1 MESENNMTTQVFLL
15 LDMTGSMQ
23 ADKQAT
29 IDACNEFVEGLK
41 ADPHTRDLLFSLA
54 VFNSNIGLERIVDG
68 VPLDRAP
75 RLDHEHYQPTGATPL
90 YDAMWQSMDLMKA
103 HQGQVL
109 FIVQTDGEE
118 NSSKTA
124 TRQQIVDRVAEKTAA
139 GWQFVYLG
147 CDIDAMQQGGELG
160 IAAGNTMSYDRKHTG
175 KAFATLTDSAAR
187 YAVRGSKTGA
197 TFFKPRPSGKPRQGQ
212 TS

>member
-1 MESENNMTTQVFLL
+1 MTTQVFLL

-41 ADPHTRDLLFSLA
+41 ADPHTRDFLFSLA

-118 NSSKTA
+118 NSSRIA

-147 CDIDAMQQGGELG
+147 CDIDAMQHGGDLG
-160 IAAGNTMSYDRKHTG
+160 IAAGNTMSYDRQRTG
-175 KAFATLTDSAAR
+175 KAFADMTAAVTR
-187 YAVRGSKTGA
+187 YASGGSMARGRFFTPGGRSRSTSKS
-197 TFFKPRPSGKPRQGQ
+197 K
-212 TS
+212 

>member
-1 MESENNMTTQVFLL
+1 MTTQVFLL

-68 VPLDRAP
+68 VPLDKAP

-124 TRQQIVDRVAEKTAA
+124 TRQQIVERVAEKTAA

-147 CDIDAMQQGGELG
+147 CDIDAMQQGGKLG

-175 KAFATLTDSAAR
+175 KAFTTLTDSAAR
-187 YAVRGSKTGA
+187 YAAGGSKTGA
-197 TFFKPRPSGKPRQGQ
+197 AFFKPRPSGKPRQGQ

>member
-1 MESENNMTTQVFLL
+1 MTTQVFLL

-118 NSSKTA
+118 NSSRTA
-124 TRQQIVDRVAEKTAA
+124 TRQQIVDRIAEKTAA

-175 KAFATLTDSAAR
+175 QAFATLTDSAAR

-212 TS
+212 TSRW

>member
-1 MESENNMTTQVFLL
+1 MTTQVFLM

-23 ADKQAT
+23 ANKQAT

-41 ADPHTRDLLFSLA
+41 ADPHTKDFLFSLA
-54 VFNSNIGLERIVDG
+54 VFNSNIGLERVVDG
-68 VPLDRAP
+68 VQMDRAP
-75 RLDHEHYQPTGATPL
+75 KLDHEHYQPTGATPL
-90 YDAMWQSMDLMKA
+90 YDAMWQSMNLLEG

-118 NSSKTA
+118 NSSRIA

-147 CDIDAMQQGGELG
+147 CDIDAMQQGGALG
-160 IAAGNTMSYDRKHTG
+160 IAAGNTMSYDRRHTG
-175 KAFATLTDSAAR
+175 KAFADMTDAVTR
-187 YAVRGSKTGA
+187 YAAGGSMARGR
-197 TFFKPRPSGKPRQGQ
+197 FFKPGGRSRSTSGSK
-212 TS
+212 

>member
-29 IDACNEFVEGLK
+29 VDACNEFVEGLK
-41 ADPHTRDLLFSLA
+41 ADPHTRDFLFSLA
-54 VFNSNIGLERIVDG
+54 VFNSNIGLERIVEG
-68 VPLDRAP
+68 VPLDKAP

-90 YDAMWQSMDLMKA
+90 YDTMWQSMDLMKA

-118 NSSKTA
+118 NSSKTT
-124 TRQQIVDRVAEKTAA
+124 TRQQIVERVAEKTAA

-147 CDIDAMQQGGELG
+147 CDIDAMQQGGKLG

-175 KAFATLTDSAAR
+175 QAFTTLTDSAAR
-187 YAVRGSKTGA
+187 YAAGGSKTGA
-197 TFFKPRPSGKPRQGQ
+197 TFFKRRPSGKPRQGQ

>member
-1 MESENNMTTQVFLL
+1 
-15 LDMTGSMQ
+15 MTGSMQ

-68 VPLDRAP
+68 VPLDKAP
-75 RLDHEHYQPTGATPL
+75 RLDHEHYQPTGATPP
-90 YDAMWQSMDLMKA
+90 YDAMWQSMNLLEG

-118 NSSKTA
+118 NSSRIA

-147 CDIDAMQQGGELG
+147 CDIDAMKQGGDLG
-160 IAAGNTMSYDRKHTG
+160 IAAGNTMSYDREHIG
-175 KAFATLTDSAAR
+175 EAFGTLTDSAAH
-187 YAVRGSKTGA
+187 YGAGGSKTGA
-197 TFFKPRPSGKPRQGQ
+197 MFFKPRRRGKSKQGQ
-212 TS
+212 SG

>member
-1 MESENNMTTQVFLL
+1 MTTQVFLM

-23 ADKQAT
+23 ANKQAT
-29 IDACNEFVEGLK
+29 IDACNEFVDGLK
-41 ADPHTRDLLFSLA
+41 ADSHTRDFLFSLA

-90 YDAMWQSMDLMKA
+90 YDAMWQSMNLLEG

-118 NSSKTA
+118 NSSRTA
-124 TRQQIVDRVAEKTAA
+124 TRQQIVERVAEKTAA

-175 KAFATLTDSAAR
+175 KAFADMTAAVTR
-187 YAVRGSKTGA
+187 YASGGSMA
-197 TFFKPRPSGKPRQGQ
+197 RQRFFTPGGRSRS
-212 TS
+212 TSKSK

>member
-1 MESENNMTTQVFLL
+1 MTTQVFLM
-15 LDMTGSMQ
+15 LDMTSSMQ
-23 ADKQAT
+23 ANKQAT

-41 ADPHTRDLLFSLA
+41 ADPHTKDFLFSLA
-54 VFNSNIGLERIVDG
+54 VFNSNIGLERVVDG
-68 VPLDRAP
+68 VQLDRAP
-75 RLDHEHYQPTGATPL
+75 KLDHEHYQPTGATPL
-90 YDAMWQSMDLMKA
+90 YDAMWQSMNLLEG

-118 NSSKTA
+118 NSSRIA
-124 TRQQIVDRVAEKTAA
+124 TRQQIVERVAEKTAA

-147 CDIDAMQQGGELG
+147 CDIDAMQQGGALG

-175 KAFATLTDSAAR
+175 QAFATLTDSAAR

>member
-1 MESENNMTTQVFLL
+1 MLTQVFLL

-23 ADKQAT
+23 ANKQAT

-41 ADPHTRDLLFSLA
+41 ADPHTKDFLFSLA
-54 VFNSNIGLERIVDG
+54 VFNSNIGLERVVDG
-68 VPLDRAP
+68 VQLDRAP
-75 RLDHEHYQPTGATPL
+75 KLDHEHYQPTGATPL
-90 YDAMWQSMDLMKA
+90 YDAMWQSMNLMED

-118 NSSKTA
+118 NSSRIA

-147 CDIDAMQQGGELG
+147 CDIDAMRQGGDLG
-160 IAAGNTMSYDRKHTG
+160 IAAGNTMSYDRERTG
-175 KAFATLTDSAAR
+175 QAFATLTDSAAR
-187 YAVRGSKTGA
+187 YAAGGSKTGA
-197 TFFKPRPSGKPRQGQ
+197 MFFKPRRRGNSKQGQ

>member
-1 MESENNMTTQVFLL
+1 MESENNMTTQVFLM

-23 ADKQAT
+23 ANKQAT

-41 ADPHTRDLLFSLA
+41 ADPHTRDFLFSLA

-68 VPLDRAP
+68 VPLGRAP

-118 NSSKTA
+118 NSSRTA
-124 TRQQIVDRVAEKTAA
+124 TRQQIIEKVAEKTAA

-175 KAFATLTDSAAR
+175 KAFADMTAAVTR
-187 YAVRGSKTGA
+187 YASGGSMPRGR
-197 TFFKPRPSGKPRQGQ
+197 FFKPGGRSRS
-212 TS
+212 TSKSK

>member
-1 MESENNMTTQVFLL
+1 MLTQVFLL

-23 ADKQAT
+23 DNKQAT
-29 IDACNEFVEGLK
+29 MDACNEFVEGLK
-41 ADPHTRDLLFSLA
+41 ADPHTKDFLFSLA
-54 VFNSNIGLERIVDG
+54 VFNSNIGLERVVDG
-68 VPLDRAP
+68 VQLDRAP
-75 RLDHEHYQPTGATPL
+75 KLDHEHYQPAGVTPL
-90 YDAMWQSMDLMKA
+90 YDAMWQSMNLLEG

-118 NSSKTA
+118 NSSRIA

-160 IAAGNTMSYDRKHTG
+160 IAAGNTMSYDRKQTG
-175 KAFATLTDSAAR
+175 KAFADMTDAVTR
-187 YAVRGSKTGA
+187 YASGGSMARGRFFTPGDRSRSTSRSK
-197 TFFKPRPSGKPRQGQ
+197 
-212 TS
+212 

>member
-1 MESENNMTTQVFLL
+1 MTTQVFLL

-41 ADPHTRDLLFSLA
+41 ADPHTRDFLFSLA

-90 YDAMWQSMDLMKA
+90 YDAMWQSMDLIKA

-124 TRQQIVDRVAEKTAA
+124 TRQQIVERVAEKTAA

-175 KAFATLTDSAAR
+175 KAFADMTAAVTR
-187 YAVRGSKTGA
+187 YASGGSMA
-197 TFFKPRPSGKPRQGQ
+197 RQRFFTPGGRSRS
-212 TS
+212 TSKSK

>member
-1 MESENNMTTQVFLL
+1 MTTQVFLL

-68 VPLDRAP
+68 VPLDKAP
-75 RLDHEHYQPTGATPL
+75 KLDHEHYQPTGATPL

-175 KAFATLTDSAAR
+175 KAFADMTAAVTR
-187 YAVRGSKTGA
+187 YASGGSMPRGR
-197 TFFKPRPSGKPRQGQ
+197 FFKPGGRSRS
-212 TS
+212 TSKSK

>member
-1 MESENNMTTQVFLL
+1 MENNNHMTTQVFLM

-23 ADKQAT
+23 ANKQAS
-29 IDACNEFVEGLK
+29 IDACNEFVEGMK
-41 ADPHTRDLLFSLA
+41 ADPHTRDFLFSLA
-54 VFNSNIGLERIVDG
+54 VFNSNIGLECIVDG

-75 RLDHEHYQPTGATPL
+75 KLDHEHYQPTGATPL
-90 YDAMWQSMDLMKA
+90 YDAMWQSMNLLEG

-118 NSSKTA
+118 NSSRIA
-124 TRQQIVDRVAEKTAA
+124 TRQQIVDRVAEKTAS

-160 IAAGNTMSYDRKHTG
+160 IAAGNTLSYDREHTG
-175 KAFATLTDSAAR
+175 KAFATLTDSAAN
-187 YAVRGSKTGA
+187 YAVGGSKTGA
-197 TFFKPRPSGKPRQGQ
+197 MFFKPRRRGKSKQDQFG
-212 TS
+212 

>member
-1 MESENNMTTQVFLL
+1 MTTQVFLM

-23 ADKQAT
+23 ANKQAT

-41 ADPHTRDLLFSLA
+41 ADPHTRDFLFSLA
-54 VFNSNIGLERIVDG
+54 VFNSNIGLERVVDG
-68 VPLDRAP
+68 VELDRAP
-75 RLDHEHYQPTGATPL
+75 KLDHEHYQPTGATQL
-90 YDAMWQSMDLMKA
+90 YDAMWQSMNLLEG

-118 NSSKTA
+118 NSSRIA
-124 TRQQIVDRVAEKTAA
+124 TRQQIVDRVAEKTTA

-160 IAAGNTMSYDRKHTG
+160 IAAGNTMSYDRQHTG
-175 KAFATLTDSAAR
+175 KAFATLTDSAAH
-187 YAVRGSKTGA
+187 YASGGSKTGA
-197 TFFKPRPSGKPRQGQ
+197 MFFKPRRRGKSKQGQ
-212 TS
+212 SG

>member
-1 MESENNMTTQVFLL
+1 MTTQVFLM

-23 ADKQAT
+23 ANKQAT
-29 IDACNEFVEGLK
+29 MDACNEFVEGLK
-41 ADPHTRDLLFSLA
+41 ADPHTKDFLFSLA
-54 VFNSNIGLERIVDG
+54 VFNSNIGLERVVDG
-68 VPLDRAP
+68 VELDRAP
-75 RLDHEHYQPTGATPL
+75 KLDHEHYQPTGATPL
-90 YDAMWQSMDLMKA
+90 YDAMWQSMNLLEG

-118 NSSKTA
+118 NSSRIA

-160 IAAGNTMSYDRKHTG
+160 IATGNTMSYDRSHTG
-175 KAFATLTDSAAR
+175 KAFATLTDSAVR
-187 YAVRGSKTGA
+187 YAGGGSKTG
-197 TFFKPRPSGKPRQGQ
+197 TMFFKPRRRGKSKQGQ
-212 TS
+212 SG

>member
-1 MESENNMTTQVFLL
+1 MTTQVFLM

-23 ADKQAT
+23 ANKQAT

-41 ADPHTRDLLFSLA
+41 ADPHTRDLIFSLA
-54 VFNSNIGLERIVDG
+54 VFNSNIGLERVVDG
-68 VPLDRAP
+68 VGLDRAP
-75 RLDHEHYQPTGATPL
+75 KLDHEHYQPAGATPL
-90 YDAMWQSMDLMKA
+90 YDAMWQSMNLLEG

-160 IAAGNTMSYDRKHTG
+160 IAAGNTMSYDRQHTG
-175 KAFATLTDSAAR
+175 KAFATLTDSAAH
-187 YAVRGSKTGA
+187 YASGGSKTGA
-197 TFFKPRPSGKPRQGQ
+197 MFFKPRRRGKSKQGQ
-212 TS
+212 SG

>member
-1 MESENNMTTQVFLL
+1 MTTQVFLL

-124 TRQQIVDRVAEKTAA
+124 TRQQIV
-139 GWQFVYLG
+139 YLG

>member
-1 MESENNMTTQVFLL
+1 MTTQIFLL

-68 VPLDRAP
+68 VPLDKAP

-118 NSSKTA
+118 NSSRTA
-124 TRQQIVDRVAEKTAA
+124 TRQQIVDRVAEKTVA

-147 CDIDAMQQGGELG
+147 CDIDAMKQGGKLG
-160 IAAGNTMSYDRKHTG
+160 IGAGNTMSYDRQRTG
-175 KAFATLTDSAAR
+175 KAFADMTDAVTR
-187 YAVRGSKTGA
+187 YASGGSKTGA
-197 TFFKPRPSGKPRQGQ
+197 MFFKPRRRGKSKQGQ
-212 TS
+212 SG

>member
-1 MESENNMTTQVFLL
+1 MTTQVFLM

-23 ADKQAT
+23 ANKQAT

-41 ADPHTRDLLFSLA
+41 ADPHTRDFIFSLG
-54 VFNSNIGLERIVDG
+54 VFNSNIGLERVVDV

-75 RLDHEHYQPTGATPL
+75 KLDHEHYQPTGATPL
-90 YDAMWQSMDLMKA
+90 YDAMWQSMNLLEG

-118 NSSKTA
+118 NSSRIA
-124 TRQQIVDRVAEKTAA
+124 TRQQIVDRVAEKTTA

-160 IAAGNTMSYDRKHTG
+160 IAAGNTMSYDRQHTG
-175 KAFATLTDSAAR
+175 KAFATLTDSAAL
-187 YAVRGSKTGA
+187 YAVSGSKTGA
-197 TFFKPRPSGKPRQGQ
+197 KFFKPRRRGKSKQGQ
-212 TS
+212 SG

>member
-1 MESENNMTTQVFLL
+1 MEINNHMTTQVFLM

-23 ADKQAT
+23 ANKQAT
-29 IDACNEFVEGLK
+29 MDACNEFVEGLK
-41 ADPHTRDLLFSLA
+41 ADPHTKDFLFSLA
-54 VFNSNIGLERIVDG
+54 VFNSNIGLERVVDG
-68 VPLDRAP
+68 VQLDRAP
-75 RLDHEHYQPTGATPL
+75 KLDHEHYQPTGATPL
-90 YDAMWQSMDLMKA
+90 YDAMWQSMNLLEG

-118 NSSKTA
+118 NSSKIA

-160 IAAGNTMSYDRKHTG
+160 IGAGNTMSYDRKHTG
-175 KAFATLTDSAAR
+175 KAFADMTDAVTR
-187 YAVRGSKTGA
+187 YASGGSMARGR
-197 TFFKPRPSGKPRQGQ
+197 FFKSGGRSRS
-212 TS
+212 TSKSK